1 MGIYDSEF
9 ESAFE
14 QVQVEYP
21 KIDRVLARSFISKLR
36 SLLTENRLK
45 QRPERFPEL
54 MRHALNDSHLFM
66 REDRE
71 PYKVLAGKFYGR
83 RGGKAAHRAAP
94 KKLSKPTSKRPASAS
109 SPEIKQEANGQFAW
123 RI

>member
-14 QVQVEYP
+14 QVRVEYP
-21 KIDRVLARSFISKLR
+21 KINRDLARSFLSKLR
-36 SLLTENRLK
+36 EMLQENRLRK
-45 QRPERFPEL
+45 GQQNFPEL
-54 MRHALNDSHLFM
+54 MRLALNDSHVM
-66 REDRE
+66 RREDRE

-83 RGGKAAHRAAP
+83 RGGKAAHKAAP
-94 KKLSKPTSKRPASAS
+94 KKLPKRVKQRPTPANA
-109 SPEIKQEANGQFAW
+109 PEIKQEANGQFAW